1 MSVEKIEL
9 RAAGMHEVGVRMDDL
24 LDAARKEVL
33 RCEGAQLGLLQA
45 TKGVIDLIAHVD
57 KDVDE
62 GKYGLE
68 AAKLIKL
75 YLSRASEVVQNL
87 SKNASN
93 QKIAATGQV
102 QMAEVAVQITKKM
115 HDGELAKRAAVAAA
129 EAAPEE
135 ITLRT
140 RPEGVHPP
148 ATIKEQ
154 RLAEDQAEVTAVPS
168 NGKGRRRKL

>member
-1 MSVEKIEL
+1 MSLEKIEL

-45 TKGVIDLIAHVD
+45 TKGVIDLIAYVD

-87 SKNASN
+87 SKNANN

-129 EAAPEE
+129 EATPEDV
-135 ITLRT
+135 TLRT

-154 RLAEDQAEVTAVPS
+154 RLAEDTLNAGATGTS
-168 NGKGRRRKL
+168 KGRRRKL